1 MTTTTQPRFPHLH
14 WLGDG
19 LLPLLLALVRAC
31 WLWPWLTL
39 LRRTLTGEEQPLLPL
54 PLIVAL
60 PVASLLLARLLRQ
73 SDAVDPG
80 RARQTPRRD
89 VPLSVRLAVTG
100 GGLLALLLVLWGRY
114 YAGAYWLWE
123 TAWLVQ
129 LGNGLIRWE
138 TGVPAAFLTLLA
150 AAFLWLR
157 GLQDA
162 PKRLSHDDVWASFRV
177 GLGAIVLYL
186 LLVSLSSL
194 SLSGV
199 DRRLIVLFFAL
210 GMVALAVSNLSTV
223 AGLDR
228 ALGGAGST
236 GSGRTPSVDR
246 FWLLN
251 TGLVVAGLLG
261 AALLVNL
268 LVAPQSL
275 TVVFDALGAV
285 LRFAWWLISLVLVAI
300 TYVVAFIVFW
310 LLQWLQPY
318 LNRMMERLAE
328 SPLRETLEALQ
339 EVPEPEPQAVADA
352 AALPDSYRWL
362 GLTVL
367 LVGLAIAFYLAL
379 RRLRAAAREAD
390 EEARDSI
397 FSSELLSDQAGNLL
411 QNVLNR
417 LRGVARANPFLP
429 LDGEPDSRR
438 AIRAVYQALLAGASQ
453 RGHPRRPSHT
463 PVEYG
468 SRLSREKAL
477 GEDDLATITSGYLA
491 ARYAPD
497 APSRA
502 EAERVEAAWL
512 RLQADWSAQDEA
524 STP

>member
-1 MTTTTQPRFPHLH
+1 MTTTTQFSPRLH

-73 SDAVDPG
+73 RDAVDPG
-80 RARQTPRRD
+80 RTRQTPRRD
-89 VPLSVRLAVTG
+89 VPLGARLAVAV
-100 GGLLALLLVLWGRY
+100 GGLLVLLLVLWGRY
-114 YAGAYWLWE
+114 YAGSYLPWE
-123 TAWLVQ
+123 AAWLAQ
-129 LGNGLIRWE
+129 LGDGLIRWE
-138 TGVPAAFLTLLA
+138 TGVPAPFLTLIA
-150 AAFLWLR
+150 TAFLWLR

-162 PKRLSHDDVWASFRV
+162 PKRLSHDDVWASFSV

-186 LLVSLSSL
+186 LLIALSPLDLSS
-194 SLSGV
+194 V

-228 ALGGAGST
+228 ALGGAGSN
-236 GSGRTPSVDR
+236 GGGRTPSVDR

-275 TVVFDALGAV
+275 TVVFDMLGAV
-285 LRFAWWLISLVLVAI
+285 LRFAWWLISLVLVAA
-300 TYVVAFIVFW
+300 TYVVAIVAFW

-318 LNRMMERLAE
+318 LDRVMERLAE

-339 EVPEPEPQAVADA
+339 EIPEPEPQAVADA

-367 LVGLAIAFYLAL
+367 LVGLAVAFYLAL
-379 RRLRAAAREAD
+379 RRLQAASGEAS
-390 EEARDSI
+390 EEERDSV

-411 QNVLNR
+411 QSVLNR
-417 LRGVARANPFLP
+417 LRGVAQANPFLA
-429 LDGEPDSRR
+429 LGGEPDTRR
-438 AIRAVYQALLAGASQ
+438 AIRAVYQGLLAGASQ

-468 SRLSREKAL
+468 ARLSANKAL
-477 GEDDLATITSGYLA
+477 DEDDLATITSGYLA

-502 EAERVEAAWL
+502 EAERVEAAWAQV
-512 RLQADWSAQDEA
+512 RADWSARDE
-524 STP
+524 TNNP